1 MKLHTDMITEN
12 FCDDCDDCVHA
23 VFDAKKFYDFKVGR
37 IRCHCGCVIK
47 PCNECIDENG
57 NHYNCTE
64 CPWEKA
70 KIVDAMTDEE
80 YVRWTKENEPSIYAL
95 MTTGEMGNLFKKIAL
110 DMEMKGHEKT
120 IKKMKDNLYVFDS
133 IDKNCIYFR
142 DAIFNDGVDDLKD
155 VVDSFLH
162 FKNWKDVEKF
172 VNFVKKPSKKNVI
185 KNSRKHT
192 NKK

>member
-47 PCNECIDENG
+47 PCNECLDEYG

-95 MTTGEMGNLFKKIAL
+95 MTTGEMGDLFKKIAL

-120 IKKMKDNLYVFDS
+120 IKQMDEIFYAFVF

-142 DAIFNDGVDDLKD
+142 DTTFDDDFKD
-155 VVDSFLH
+155 FKVAVDSFLR
-162 FKNWKDVEKF
+162 FKDWKDVEKF
-172 VNFVKKPSKKNVI
+172 VKSTKKLSKKGVI
-185 KNSRKHT
+185 SRKHT